1 MIGAKSLFGHTVGGA
16 AGAVSRITGTLGK
29 GIAAL
34 TMDDKYQQE
43 RRQAMGKKPVNV
55 KEGLTRG
62 GKGLLEGVVG
72 GVTGIVTKPVQGAKA
87 GGAAGF
93 FKGLGKGVVGVVA
106 RPAGGLVD
114 FASSTFEG
122 IKGLVTFQNLTSF

>member
-1 MIGAKSLFGHTVGGA
+1 MSFIF
-16 AGAVSRITGTLGK
+16 I
-29 GIAAL
+29 
-34 TMDDKYQQE
+34 
-43 RRQAMGKKPVNV
+43 
-55 KEGLTRG
+55 
-62 GKGLLEGVVG
+62 
-72 GVTGIVTKPVQGAKA
+72 GAKA

-122 IKGLVTFQNLTSF
+122 IKGLVTFQNLTPF